1 MLPIVVL
8 LLAIA
13 VVLVIALLAGAT
25 AAKLARMDGATYP
38 TAFSRAG
45 TTVAAVITLTV
56 AVVTVGISLVRS

>member
-13 VVLVIALLAGAT
+13 VVLVIALLA
-25 AAKLARMDGATYP
+25 GATYP

-56 AVVTVGISLVRS
+56 AVVTVVISLVRS